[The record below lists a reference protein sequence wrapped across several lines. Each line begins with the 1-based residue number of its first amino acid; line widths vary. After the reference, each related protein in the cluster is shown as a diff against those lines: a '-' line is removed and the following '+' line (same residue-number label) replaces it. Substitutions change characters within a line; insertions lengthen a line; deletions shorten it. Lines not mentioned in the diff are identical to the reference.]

1 LYCVLYHYSSDYG
14 NLTLEAETIYL
25 GSVLLL
31 RKNVVIPLIAAVSVI
46 SMSIGAVAASNL
58 EEITVYL
65 NKGVSVQM
73 DGEKWTPKDE
83 TGNTLYPITYNG
95 STYLPVRAVGEASG
109 LKVGWNEEKQKVL
122 LGGANESSAST
133 QSTNGSAQPA
143 EETVIRKFAVP
154 NKVKSIEKKGLVEE
168 NGTIV
173 FYGYDKDGVYL
184 GIKTDEDNIKAF
196 IAKAQGLTP
205 PPAVSEGWFDSEYLG
220 QKYGRV
226 DFEKKSIILMDYT
239 TKEPTELYRF
249 NMPDNYQEIENG
261 DLKSDGIRIKVWN
274 KEFYFNISDLQKL
287 GLFQ

>member
-1 LYCVLYHYSSDYG
+1 MFCVLYHYSSDYG
-14 NLTLEAETIYL
+14 NLSLGAETIYL
-25 GSVLLL
+25 GSVKLL
-31 RKNVVIPLIAAVSVI
+31 RKKIVIPLLAAVSII

-65 NKGVSVQM
+65 NKGVSIKL

-83 TGNTLYPITYNG
+83 AGNTLYPITYNG

-122 LGGANESSAST
+122 LGASESP
-133 QSTNGSAQPA
+133 NGSAQQA
-143 EETVIRKFAVP
+143 DETVKRKFAIP

-168 NGTIV
+168 NGTFV
-173 FYGYDKDGVYL
+173 FYGFDKDGVYL
-184 GIKTDEDNIKAF
+184 GKETDEDNIKAF

-205 PPAVSEGWFDSEYLG
+205 PPAVAEGWLSAEYLG
-220 QKYGRV
+220 QIYGTV
-226 DFEKKSIILMDYT
+226 TFEEKSIILMDFS
-239 TKEPTELYRF
+239 TKQSTELYRF
-249 NMPDNYQEIENG
+249 NMPDGYQKTENG

-274 KEFYFNISDLQKL
+274 KEYYFNISDLQKL